1 MVFYFTATG
10 NCLYVAKSLDSET
23 VSIPQAID
31 SGRLKYNA
39 DRIGI
44 VAPIYGHEM
53 PQMVKAFI
61 QHAKLDT
68 DYLYLVL
75 TYGARHAN
83 AVELAQNVFRRV
95 SKQPDYIRTVLMV
108 DNFVPAFDMKE
119 QVKAEKHVEEQI
131 EAIRRD
137 IDAKKHSIELVTE
150 KDRAAHAEYLENV
163 HYRPETIW
171 ADFTFTDRCI
181 GCGICTRVCPAGCIH
196 LETMR
201 AVRTGE
207 NCQACMACVHVCPKA
222 AIRVNPVCGYHE
234 PNPEARYRNEHVTL
248 SELVAANER
257 KNLREGKGAL
267 DESPAGQQCGA

>member
-1 MVFYFTATG
+1 M
-10 NCLYVAKSLDSET
+10 DSET

-119 QVKAEKHVEEQI
+119 LMKGLAEHVYQMIILPFDPADPKNKSAWHIEEQMGRT
-131 EAIRRD
+131 ACVSRR
-137 IDAKKHSIELVTE
+137 IGEEHLLFLLPESHPLA
-150 KDRAAHAEYLENV
+150 DRASLTLRDLN
-163 HYRPETIW
+163 
-171 ADFTFTDRCI
+171 
-181 GCGICTRVCPAGCIH
+181 
-196 LETMR
+196 
-201 AVRTGE
+201 GE
-207 NCQACMACVHVCPKA
+207 NLLLFSEIGFWGKIVRQKMPDSRFLVQS
-222 AIRVNPVCGYHE
+222 E
-234 PNPEARYRNEHVTL
+234 RYSFT
-248 SELVAANER
+248 ELIA
-257 KNLREGKGAL
+257 
-267 DESPAGQQCGA
+267 